1 MTDTV
6 GKTVGGVTDTA
17 GNAGKPPSSTRSF
30 HSFIR
35 ALSNIPHTV
44 SGVGDTVG
52 NTAKGLTNT
61 VGDTTK
67 GVGNTAKGATDS
79 VGETAGGATGGSS
92 GGAKKQDAGNP
103 LGLS

>member
-1 MTDTV
+1 M
-6 GKTVGGVTDTA
+6 TDTA
-17 GNAGKPPSSTRSF
+17 GNAGKPPSSIPSF
-30 HSFIR
+30 QLF
-35 ALSNIPHTV
+35 AKTPANIHRIV

-103 LGLS
+103 LGL